1 MLSANKLRSL
11 GNCKSS
17 PSPILLGVVAVF
29 DYNLSGHAMIAT
41 IAAVEF
47 VLWFTL
53 WNVHLCHGSDVNGS
67 YSEQKPG
74 SASRS
79 TAPQTDS
86 VEPVSADKS

>member
-1 MLSANKLRSL
+1 
-11 GNCKSS
+11 
-17 PSPILLGVVAVF
+17 
-29 DYNLSGHAMIAT
+29 MIAT

-79 TAPQTDS
+79 TAP
-86 VEPVSADKS
+86 KSHHNIRTYQGTAMLIILNLLLVCHTKSRLSIINMAVPW